1 MTKRI
6 SSGFLFFML
15 ITGTIFF
22 HSCNSSNNQ
31 NVYACNNEAVP
42 DTSNMYKLANF
53 TSKSIRKTV
62 INEEMFLDN
71 GEKRKKG
78 ITAIPQDKD
87 DFRFA
92 DLDEVYW
99 NGIHIQNADF
109 RGSSFRSAKCDDAD
123 LSHSDFRF
131 SDMKWSSFNRS
142 NLSSCLFGRGTLFR
156 IHVNDANLECS
167 DFRGA
172 NMFGVIGHRANF
184 RNSDFTNA
192 LMKESEFTDADFT
205 GSKMVHVKF
214 IITVFAGA
222 KLDSS
227 DFSYSDFTGA
237 GLEET
242 SFINSRLWN
251 VDFRGAHLQE
261 ADFRGADIKG
271 CNFFAVEFMETD
283 FTDAINIPPEIQELI
298 IDNKITGVCSVG
310 SNDD

>member
-1 MTKRI
+1 MTEKF
-6 SSGFLFFML
+6 SSGVLYFIL
-15 ITGTIFF
+15 ITSTFF
-22 HSCNSSNNQ
+22 LHSCTNLMNQ
-31 NVYACNNEAVP
+31 NAHAGLFEAVP
-42 DTSNMYKLANF
+42 DTSNMYQLVNF
-53 TSKSIRKTV
+53 TCKSIRKAV
-62 INEEMFLDN
+62 INEETFLEN

-109 RGSSFRSAKCDDAD
+109 RGSSFRSARCDDAD

-131 SDMKWSSFNRS
+131 TDMRWSSFNRS
-142 NLSSCLFGRGTLFR
+142 NVSSCLFSRGTLFR

-172 NMFGVIGHRANF
+172 NMFGVIGHRTNF

-192 LMKESEFTDADFT
+192 LMKESEFSDADFT

-222 KLDSS
+222 KLDSA

-237 GLEET
+237 GLEGT

-261 ADFRGADIKG
+261 ADFTGADIKG

-310 SNDD
+310 SNND